1 MSKNLSASSVRLHA
15 GAIHDGVV
23 NITIEGRL
31 DSSTT
36 GQIWRKATEM
46 VTAAKAR
53 SVVVDAAAVDY
64 CDGSGIA
71 LFVHLRNLQHQAG
84 KQLEI
89 HGLRPEF
96 QELLKESDLGDL
108 GRLESRRRQKTNL
121 AEDVGRAVVGV
132 WEDIQWLS

>member
-1 MSKNLSASSVRLHA
+1 MTDNLSASYVRLRA
-15 GAIHDGVV
+15 GTIHDGVV
-23 NITIEGRL
+23 NIAIEGRL

-36 GQIWRKATEM
+36 GQIWRKATET

-53 SVVVDAAAVDY
+53 SVIVDAAAVDY

-71 LFVHLRNLQHQAG
+71 LFVHLRNLQHEAG

-96 QELLKESDLGDL
+96 QGLLEESDLGDL
-108 GRLESRRRQKTNL
+108 KNLQGRRR
-121 AEDVGRAVVGV
+121 AETKNTPGRGPAA
-132 WEDIQWLS
+132 I

>member
-1 MSKNLSASSVRLHA
+1 MTDNLSASSVRLRA
-15 GAIHDGVV
+15 GTIHDGVA
-23 NITIEGRL
+23 NIAIEGRL

-53 SVVVDAAAVDY
+53 SVIVDAAAVDY

-84 KQLEI
+84 KQLEVT
-89 HGLRPEF
+89 GYSP
-96 QELLKESDLGDL
+96 
-108 GRLESRRRQKTNL
+108 
-121 AEDVGRAVVGV
+121 A
-132 WEDIQWLS
+132 IQCMSE